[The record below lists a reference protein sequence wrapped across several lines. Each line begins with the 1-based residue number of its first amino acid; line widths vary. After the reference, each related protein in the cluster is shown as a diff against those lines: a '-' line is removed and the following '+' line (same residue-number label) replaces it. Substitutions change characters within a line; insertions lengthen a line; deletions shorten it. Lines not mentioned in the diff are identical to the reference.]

1 MTSVADTAGQAP
13 DPRSVLR
20 AATQDR
26 HERLDQSLV
35 IGGAEAGYADYIVY
49 VAALR
54 GWLAPVEEAVWN
66 RPWPEELL
74 AARRRGKV
82 AWIDAD
88 LQAARAAAVAVP
100 ALPTCTRL
108 PAGLQDDAYAL
119 GVAYVIEGSQL
130 GGRMMAKRLQRD
142 FPQHAFR
149 YMEGYG
155 ADLGALWK
163 RFIEFLPSQLRDAD
177 ALDRAVAGARDA
189 FDSLSDWL
197 ALCGRT
203 GVPATAAAG
212 ATASALASAPSSA
225 SATASAIASASA
237 SASATASAPSSSGT
251 APTSETP

>member
-1 MTSVADTAGQAP
+1 MPQSSDSPGQTP

-35 IGGAEAGYADYIVY
+35 VGAAGAGYADYVAYI
-49 VAALR
+49 AALR

-66 RPWPEELL
+66 RPWPETLL
-74 AARRRGKV
+74 APRRRGKV

-100 ALPTCTRL
+100 ALPACTRL
-108 PAGLQDDAYAL
+108 PAGLSDDAYAL

-142 FPQHAFR
+142 FPQYSFR
-149 YMEGYG
+149 YMDGYG
-155 ADLGALWK
+155 AELGAMWK
-163 RFIEFLPSQLRDAD
+163 GFIEFLPTRLREAA
-177 ALDRAVAGARDA
+177 ALDQAVAGARDA

-197 ALCGRT
+197 AACGRM
-203 GVPATAAAG
+203 GVPAMT
-212 ATASALASAPSSA
+212 TDSAP
-225 SATASAIASASA
+225 
-237 SASATASAPSSSGT
+237 APESR
-251 APTSETP
+251 